1 MSILPEY
8 DDSNIFRKIIEGI
21 IPSVKVYEDDFTLAF
36 MDVFPQS
43 DGHVLVVHKMAA
55 AAGLLDI
62 DPLDLA
68 ELMRSTQMVAK
79 AIERGLQPDGIRL
92 VQFNGA
98 PAGQTV
104 FHLHFHLIPVYE
116 GVEMKPH
123 ASKPADEVS
132 LEPTA
137 AKIRARL

>member
-1 MSILPEY
+1 MSILPAY
-8 DDSNIFRKIIEGI
+8 DDSNIFRKIVEGT
-21 IPSVKVYEDDFTLAF
+21 IPSVKVYEDDFTLAI

-62 DPLDLA
+62 DPLDLS
-68 ELMRSTQMVAK
+68 ELIRSTQMVAK
-79 AIERGLQPDGIRL
+79 AIEKGLKPDGLRL
-92 VQFNGA
+92 IQFNGA

-104 FHLHFHLIPVYE
+104 FHLHFHLIPVYQ
-116 GVEMKPH
+116 GVEIKAH
-123 ASKPADEVS
+123 ASTPAQAEILD
-132 LEPTA
+132 PIA